1 MLKKLFVA
9 LVAAL
14 LIGACADKAPPPAVA
29 PPSFMV
35 FFDLGSNKISEQ
47 SQNTVAQAAQAF
59 KSRANT
65 RITVTGYADTVG
77 SPAINQ
83 QLSQRRAEK
92 VRDDLIANG
101 VPPSAITT
109 IGAGEDG
116 LLVPTGQ
123 EQKEP
128 RNRRAYIVFS
138 N

>member
-1 MLKKLFVA
+1 MLKKFLVA
-9 LVAAL
+9 IVAAL
-14 LIGACADKAPPPAVA
+14 SIGACADKAPPVPVA
-29 PPSFMV
+29 PPSYMV
-35 FFDLGSNKISEQ
+35 FFDLGSDRISEQ

-65 RITVTGYADTVG
+65 RLTVTGYADTVG
-77 SPAINQ
+77 SPAANQ
-83 QLSQRRAEK
+83 VLSQRRADK
-92 VRDDLIANG
+92 VRNDLIASG
-101 VPPSAITT
+101 VPASAITA